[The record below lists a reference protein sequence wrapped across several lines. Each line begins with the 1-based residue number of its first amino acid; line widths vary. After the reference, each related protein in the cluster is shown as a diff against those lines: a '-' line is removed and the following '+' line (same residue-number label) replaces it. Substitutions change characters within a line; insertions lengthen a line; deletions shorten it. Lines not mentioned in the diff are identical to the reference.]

1 MDQILKTAVLVTALT
16 GFYAPVAFAQSS
28 PPPAQ
33 TAPPAVPPA
42 PGPLD
47 GAIKSDSGVIKPKTD
62 VDPGLDVKPPTT
74 DSKMPVIP
82 PSSSPSKQAK

>member
-1 MDQILKTAVLVTALT
+1 MTQIVKTALLVVALT
-16 GFYAPVAFAQSS
+16 GFCGPAFAQST
-28 PPPAQ
+28 PAPAQ
-33 TAPPAVPPA
+33 TAPPAVPPT

-47 GAIKSDSGVIKPKTD
+47 GAIKSDNGVIKPKTD

-82 PSSSPSKQAK
+82 PSTGPGSQAK